1 MSKEK
6 KKKHKIKSPAVLSR
20 IVILL
25 FLMMLMTFVNIS
37 SITHFLN
44 RTSYDTVT
52 AHVLQPTTD
61 DFLMLIPRVEIT
73 YQYQG
78 QTYNEKEYFVLEPLF
93 GLSSEKGTE
102 LPLYVNIYAP
112 THSIFKVNF
121 FRNIVNWI
129 LLILEAACIYNLV
142 FRIRR
147 YRSEKRAAKEGLK
160 L

>member
-1 MSKEK
+1 MRKENNK
-6 KKKHKIKSPAVLSR
+6 RRKIKSPAVLSR

-25 FLMMLMTFVNIS
+25 FLIMLMTFLNIS
-37 SITHFLN
+37 SVTHFLN

-52 AHVLQPTTD
+52 AHVIQPTTD

-78 QTYNEKEYFVLEPLF
+78 QTYTEKKYFVLEPLF

-102 LPLYVNIYAP
+102 LLLYVNIYAP
-112 THSIFKVNF
+112 GHSIFKVNF

-129 LLILEAACIYNLV
+129 LLILEATCIYNLV

-147 YRSEKRAAKEGLK
+147 YRSEKSEAKEGKNL
-160 L
+160 